1 MVVLLH
7 FETNGDSFYVEM
19 IYFVSSVT
27 YLNTRMS
34 PSGFNVRV
42 LFFYRI
48 LMASPSIISSLNKSR
63 TPDVNKPI
71 RLQLDPV
78 RLHEPARTKLST
90 IESQRIMLVF
100 DDLVQKMEL
109 IEILPIV
116 NANENLFQKLIDR

>member
-1 MVVLLH
+1 VVVLLH

-42 LFFYRI
+42 LFFCRI